1 MIDQQQ
7 LDELAAKFGRF
18 AQAAKTLIQAGVLTK
33 SFSPNDIMGIDN
45 SGSVIGVKVV
55 TSDYT
60 IATTADSLSQAQ
72 GTTEDFRKV
81 FNEWPRIAFGT
92 GQFAATVRADLEG
105 WRMDYVNSRI
115 ASTIESTT
123 VAGFVQ
129 TENVGT
135 DYVYEVEVSADDA
148 GNGGIGI
155 IIGFYDGVSNS
166 NFLSV
171 IRHLGGLGSSP
182 KFGLYLNAVDP
193 LNLPAPLVG
202 IDAPLSA
209 GDWKTAGTAVKIK
222 VVCVGN
228 TLTLSTS
235 NPGTDYVP
243 AANLTFNM
251 TAANTASLN
260 ANRRFGYCAAK
271 QSGAHFRLLR
281 KVTKTQKIMDMV
293 NSRVYAYTSQAWTVE
308 SGKTPAD
315 YLLKN
320 RLYFSPGTR
329 RLVYVDAAGVASI
342 VQGT

>member
-18 AQAAKTLIQAGVLTK
+18 AQAAKTLVQAGVLTK

-45 SGSVIGVKVV
+45 SGSVIGVKAV

-60 IATTADSLSQAQ
+60 IATTTDGISQAQ
-72 GTTEDFRKV
+72 GVVEDFRKI
-81 FNEWPRIAFGT
+81 FNEWPRVAFGT
-92 GQFAATVRADLEG
+92 GQFATTVQADLEG
-105 WRMDYVNSRI
+105 WRFDYVKNQI
-115 ASTIESTT
+115 ASTIASAT
-123 VAGFVQ
+123 VSGFVQ
-129 TENVGT
+129 TESVGT
-135 DYVYEVEVSADDA
+135 DYVYEVEVSASDT

-155 IIGFYDGVSNS
+155 IIAFNDSTGTTNY
-166 NFLSV
+166 LSV

-193 LNLPAPLVG
+193 ANLPAPLIG
-202 IDAPLSA
+202 IDAPLST
-209 GDWKTAGTAVKIK
+209 GDWKTLGTAVKIK
-222 VVCVGN
+222 VACVGS

-243 AANLTFNM
+243 SANLTFNM
-251 TAANTASLN
+251 TADNTASLN
-260 ANRRFGYCAAK
+260 TNRRFGYCAAK
-271 QSGAHFRLLR
+271 QLGARFKLLR

-293 NSRVYAYTSQAWTVE
+293 NNRVYAYAAQAWTVE

-329 RLVYVDAAGVASI
+329 RLVYVDSAGVASI